1 MEERGSN
8 KTALCGLIGAL
19 MIIVMLLGSIVPIA
33 SLLCPA
39 IAGLFLIPAI
49 RECGMRSGVSLYG
62 AVAILSL
69 ILLPDKEV
77 SLLFTILLGPFL
89 LLQPL
94 LNRISHR
101 PLRMLAKLLV
111 GNLLLVLCYTL
122 LLLVLA
128 PAGLTAEL
136 GAYSRGMLSLL
147 LILFNVMFIVYDICI
162 AKITLLYECKL
173 RNRLFHPKRNK
184 K

>member
-1 MEERGSN
+1 MEGKGS
-8 KTALCGLIGAL
+8 KKAALCGLLGAL

-49 RECGMRSGVSLYG
+49 RECGMHNGISLYG
-62 AVAILSL
+62 ATAILSL

-77 SLLFTILLGPFL
+77 ALLFTMLLGPL
-89 LLQPL
+89 PLLQPL
-94 LNRISHR
+94 LNRISPY
-101 PLRMLAKLLV
+101 PLRLLAKLLV
-111 GNLLLVLCYTL
+111 CNLLLVLCYTL

-128 PAGLTAEL
+128 PAGLAAEL

-147 LILFNVMFIVYDICI
+147 LVLFNVMFIVYDICI
-162 AKITLLYECKL
+162 AKITFLYECKL
-173 RNRLFHPKRNK
+173 RNRLFNPKRNK

>member
-1 MEERGSN
+1 MEGKDSN
-8 KTALCGLIGAL
+8 KAALCGLLGAL

-39 IAGLFLIPAI
+39 IAALFLIPAI
-49 RECGMRSGVSLYG
+49 RECGMRGGISLYG
-62 AVAILSL
+62 ATAILSL

-77 SLLFTILLGPFL
+77 SLLFGILLGPFL

-94 LNRISHR
+94 LNRMTLR
-101 PLRMLAKLLV
+101 PLRVFAKLLV
-111 GNLLLVLCYTL
+111 ANLLLVLCYTL

-136 GAYSRGMLSLL
+136 GTYSRWMLSLL
-147 LILFNVMFIVYDICI
+147 LILFNMMFIVYDICI
-162 AKITLLYECKL
+162 AKIIVLYEDKL